1 MLKDSRKN
9 VKMLVETMSSAVES
23 HDPHENEI
31 IALAARIISALTLP
45 AVSKKE
51 SQIASDERTAKSS
64 LELLTGSAKLYL
76 QLGNE
81 IDLKI
86 SKTNTVEIREEIR
99 EAIEFALV
107 SVLNMID
114 FEDPS
119 WPTVRKDHLN
129 SGVEVLASRRYI
141 LRGYSTFGLEPAPD
155 LDRFPTLP

>member
-1 MLKDSRKN
+1 MLA
-9 VKMLVETMSSAVES
+9 ETMCSALES
-23 HDPHENEI
+23 HDPQENEI
-31 IALAARIISALTLP
+31 IALAARIISALTVP

-86 SKTNTVEIREEIR
+86 SKTNTVEIRE
-99 EAIEFALV
+99 AIKFALV